1 MALTVSNQ
9 QMGQWGPTQ
18 IGADIRTFPN
28 GPPPGILMNICIPGP
43 PVHFSSGK
51 SRDDVVIT
59 AIPEVWDIN
68 HWPNW
73 EWEGCPSWDTE
84 IIYEMMDEIE
94 EDLEYEYQ
102 EKLARVENELEWIE
116 AIAYGC
122 RGLTGPNRVS
132 GPYFFIDEGQFDGSE
147 DLFRALMLTE
157 IEIAVMDQFEQ
168 DFDYEQSLILEQKAN
183 DEINLHRLLACP
195 FDKRPGW
202 CGEVGEE
209 PQRVFWGGVQQV
221 CGNGDWTYRKERYKW
236 SVEIISLH
244 PENKSNGYA
253 VGKTPYGKVYFPE
266 KFRGYLPEVGSSI
279 TTTVALQDVGG
290 SNKKA
295 NAFRFTAIYTH

>member
-9 QMGQWGPTQ
+9 QIGQWGPTQ
-18 IGADIRTFPN
+18 IGADIHTFPN
-28 GPPPGILMNICIPGP
+28 GPPPGILMNICIPAP

-59 AIPEVWDIN
+59 AIPEVWNIST
-68 HWPNW
+68 WPDW

-122 RGLTGPNRVS
+122 RGMTGPNRVS
-132 GPYFFIDEGQFDGSE
+132 GPYFFMDDGQFDGSE
-147 DLFRALMLTE
+147 DLFRDLMLTE
-157 IEIAVMDQFEQ
+157 IEIAVMDRFEE
-168 DFDYEQSLILEQKAN
+168 DYDYEQSLILEQKGN

-202 CGEVGEE
+202 CGYVGHAASGRHNE
-209 PQRVFWGGVQQV
+209 
-221 CGNGDWTYRKERYKW
+221 DWSFHKERYKW
-236 SVEIISLH
+236 SVEIIRLH

-279 TTTVALQDVGG
+279 TTTVALQDVGN
-290 SNKKA
+290 SERKA
-295 NAFRFTAIYTH
+295 NTFRFTTIYTH

>member
-1 MALTVSNQ
+1 M
-9 QMGQWGPTQ
+9 
-18 IGADIRTFPN
+18 
-28 GPPPGILMNICIPGP
+28 PPGILQEALVPGP
-43 PVHFSSGK
+43 YFANRSK
-51 SRDDVVIT
+51 SDPPIGGIYGCDLIIT
-59 AIPEVWDIN
+59 TFPGDWDIRV
-68 HWPNW
+68 
-73 EWEGCPSWDTE
+73 EEGEDGCPYYPLTKDLD
-84 IIYEMMDEIE
+84 IIYELQMAVDDEIHRQTL
-94 EDLEYEYQ
+94 ED
-102 EKLARVENELEWIE
+102 ENRITSELEWIE
-116 AIAYGC
+116 AIAYCGAGC
-122 RGLTGPNRVS
+122 APNPFSVS

-168 DFDYEQSLILEQKAN
+168 DFDYEQSLILEQKGN

-209 PQRVFWGGVQQV
+209 PQRVFWGAVAQV

-236 SVEIISLH
+236 PVEIIRLH
-244 PENKSNGYA
+244 PEHKSNGYA

-290 SNKKA
+290 SNKKG

>member
-1 MALTVSNQ
+1 MALTASNQ
-9 QMGQWGPTQ
+9 QIGQWGPTQ
-18 IGADIRTFPN
+18 IDADIRIFPN
-28 GPPPGILMNICIPGP
+28 GPPPGILMDIQVPGP

-51 SRDDVVIT
+51 SRDDIVIT

-94 EDLEYEYQ
+94 GDIESEHQ
-102 EKLARVENELEWIE
+102 EKLTQIDNELVWMDL
-116 AIAYGC
+116 C
-122 RGLTGPNRVS
+122 RDDDES
-132 GPYFFIDEGQFDGSE
+132 YFFIDEGQFDSFYSGQSVKE
-147 DLFRALMLTE
+147 SNVADDEYESCMS
-157 IEIAVMDQFEQ
+157 QFEQ
-168 DFDYEQSLILEQKAN
+168 DFDYEQSLILEQKGN

-209 PQRVFWGGVQQV
+209 PQRVFWGGVAQV

-236 SVEIISLH
+236 PVEIIRLH

-279 TTTVALQDVGG
+279 TTTVALQDVGR
-290 SNKKA
+290 SNKKG